1 MPIQVV
7 IADDE
12 VLARQKILQL
22 LRDEPDIQVVGEG
35 ANAAEVIDLVQLTQ
49 PDVLLLDIR
58 MPGMDG
64 FDVIS
69 ALSCSSPVAL
79 PSIIFTTA
87 HDQYALKAFEV
98 HAADYLLKPFTRERL
113 MIALRHAREQ
123 RDRMRA
129 NGTVRS
135 TQKKEY
141 TNRLVFRSKG
151 RIIFLP
157 IAEIRWIGAE
167 ENYVRIC
174 AGKEN
179 HMLRNTMA
187 NFESKLDPEVFLRI
201 HRSAIVNLQHV
212 KEFRS
217 DGNEGECFVTM
228 SDGHKLPVSR
238 GYRSRITSL
247 IARNRCKTIASPA
260 MRFMLARPSIWMTH
274 SPSLP

>member
-1 MPIQVV
+1 MPLQVV

-12 VLARQKILQL
+12 VLARQKLLQL
-22 LRDEPDIQVVGEG
+22 LREEPDIEVVGEG
-35 ANAAEVIDLVQLTQ
+35 ANAAETIDLVQLTQ
-49 PDVLLLDIR
+49 PDVLLLDVR

-69 ALSCSSPVAL
+69 ALSGSSLQSL

-98 HAADYLLKPFTRERL
+98 HAVDYLLKPFTRERL
-113 MIALRHAREQ
+113 SIALEHAREQ
-123 RDRMRA
+123 QERRRE
-129 NGTVRS
+129 NGQVRS

-151 RIIFLP
+151 RILFLP

-174 AGKEN
+174 AGKES

-187 NFESKLDPEVFLRI
+187 NFESKLDPEVFLRV
-201 HRSAIVNLQHV
+201 HRSAIVNLHHV
-212 KEFRS
+212 KEFRTDGS
-217 DGNEGECFVTM
+217 DGECFVTL

-238 GYRSRITSL
+238 GYRSRITGL
-247 IARNRCKTIASPA
+247 IAR
-260 MRFMLARPSIWMTH
+260 
-274 SPSLP
+274 

>member
-1 MPIQVV
+1 MPIQVL

-69 ALSCSSPVAL
+69 ALSCSSPLAL

-179 HMLRNTMA
+179 HLLRNTMA

-247 IARNRCKTIASPA
+247 IAR
-260 MRFMLARPSIWMTH
+260 
-274 SPSLP
+274 

>member
-1 MPIQVV
+1 MPLQVV

-12 VLARQKILQL
+12 VLARQKLLQL
-22 LRDEPDIQVVGEG
+22 LRDEPDIEVVGEG
-35 ANAAEVIDLVQLTQ
+35 ANALETIDLVQLTQ
-49 PDVLLLDIR
+49 PDVLLLDVR

-69 ALSCSSPVAL
+69 ALSSSPALDL

-98 HAADYLLKPFTRERL
+98 HAVDYLLKPFTRERL
-113 MIALRHAREQ
+113 RMALQHAREQ
-123 RDRMRA
+123 REHGRTSGA
-129 NGTVRS
+129 VRS
-135 TQKKEY
+135 SQKKQY

-151 RIIFLP
+151 RILFLP
-157 IAEIRWIGAE
+157 IADIRWIGAE

-174 AGKEN
+174 AGKES

-187 NFESKLDPEVFLRI
+187 NFETKLDPEVFLRI

-212 KEFRS
+212 KEFRT
-217 DGNEGECFVTM
+217 DGNEGECFVVL

-238 GYRSRITSL
+238 GYRSRITNL
-247 IARNRCKTIASPA
+247 IAR
-260 MRFMLARPSIWMTH
+260 
-274 SPSLP
+274 

>member
-1 MPIQVV
+1 MPLQVV

-12 VLARQKILQL
+12 VLARQKLLQL
-22 LRDEPDIQVVGEG
+22 LREESDVEVVGEG
-35 ANAAEVIDLVQLTQ
+35 ANAAETIDLVQLTQ

-64 FDVIS
+64 FDIIA
-69 ALSCSSPVAL
+69 ALSCSSPLSL

-113 MIALRHAREQ
+113 KSALEHAREQ
-123 RDRMRA
+123 REHMRA
-129 NGTVRS
+129 TAGVKS

-141 TNRLVFRSKG
+141 TKRLVFRSKG
-151 RIIFLP
+151 RILFLST
-157 IAEIRWIGAE
+157 ADIRWISAE
-167 ENYVRIC
+167 ENYVKIC
-174 AGKEN
+174 AGKET

-187 NFESKLDPEVFLRI
+187 NFETKLDPEVFLRV

-228 SDGHKLPVSR
+228 SDGQRISVSR

-247 IARNRCKTIASPA
+247 IAR
-260 MRFMLARPSIWMTH
+260 
-274 SPSLP
+274 

>member
-1 MPIQVV
+1 MPLQVV

-12 VLARQKILQL
+12 VLARQKL
-22 LRDEPDIQVVGEG
+22 LRLLREEPDIEVVGEG
-35 ANAAEVIDLVQLTQ
+35 ANAEETIDLVQLTN
-49 PDVLLLDIR
+49 PDVLLLDVR

-64 FDVIS
+64 FDIIS
-69 ALSCSSPVAL
+69 ALSDSPATSL

-113 MIALRHAREQ
+113 RIALEHAREQ
-123 RDRMRA
+123 RERRP
-129 NGTVRS
+129 GTVKS

-151 RIIFLP
+151 RILFLP
-157 IAEIRWIGAE
+157 IADIRWIGAE

-174 AGKEN
+174 TGKES
-179 HMLRNTMA
+179 HMLRNTMS
-187 NFESKLDPEVFLRI
+187 NFETRLDPEIFLRI

-212 KEFRS
+212 KEFRT
-217 DGNEGECFVTM
+217 DGNDGECFVTM

-238 GYRSRITSL
+238 GYRTRITSL
-247 IARNRCKTIASPA
+247 IAR
-260 MRFMLARPSIWMTH
+260 
-274 SPSLP
+274 

>member
-1 MPIQVV
+1 MPLQVV

-12 VLARQKILQL
+12 VLARQKLLQL
-22 LRDEPDIQVVGEG
+22 LRDEPDIEVVGEG
-35 ANAAEVIDLVQLTQ
+35 ANAAETIDLVQLTQ

-69 ALSCSSPVAL
+69 ALSSSPDL
-79 PSIIFTTA
+79 PGIIFTTA

-98 HAADYLLKPFTRERL
+98 HAVDYLLKPFTRERL
-113 MIALRHAREQ
+113 RIALQHAREQ
-123 RDRMRA
+123 RERKHT
-129 NGTVRS
+129 NGSARS
-135 TQKKEY
+135 AEKKEY
-141 TNRLVFRSKG
+141 NNRLVFRSKG
-151 RIIFLP
+151 RILFLP
-157 IAEIRWIGAE
+157 MADIRWIGAE

-174 AGKEN
+174 TGRES

-187 NFESKLDPEVFLRI
+187 NFETKLDPDVFLRI

-212 KEFRS
+212 KEFRTDGS
-217 DGNEGECFVTM
+217 DGECFVTM

-247 IARNRCKTIASPA
+247 IAR
-260 MRFMLARPSIWMTH
+260 
-274 SPSLP
+274 

>member
-1 MPIQVV
+1 MPLQVV

-12 VLARQKILQL
+12 VLARQKL
-22 LRDEPDIQVVGEG
+22 LRLLREEPDIEVVGEG
-35 ANAAEVIDLVQLTQ
+35 ANAAETIDLVHLTH

-69 ALSCSSPVAL
+69 ALTDSSGIDL

-113 MIALRHAREQ
+113 RIALEHAREQ
-123 RDRMRA
+123 RERRR
-129 NGTVRS
+129 TSVTTRS
-135 TQKKEY
+135 SQKKEY

-151 RIIFLP
+151 RILFLP

-174 AGKEN
+174 AGKES

-187 NFESKLDPEVFLRI
+187 NFETKLDPEIFLRI

-212 KEFRS
+212 KEFRT
-217 DGNEGECFVTM
+217 DGNDGECFVTM

-247 IARNRCKTIASPA
+247 IAR
-260 MRFMLARPSIWMTH
+260 
-274 SPSLP
+274 

>member
-1 MPIQVV
+1 
-7 IADDE
+7 
-12 VLARQKILQL
+12 
-22 LRDEPDIQVVGEG
+22 VGEG
-35 ANAAEVIDLVQLTQ
+35 ANALETIDLVQLTQ

-69 ALSCSSPVAL
+69 ALSSSPSLDL

-87 HDQYALKAFEV
+87 HDHYALKAFEV
-98 HAADYLLKPFTRERL
+98 HAVDYLLKPFTRERL
-113 MIALRHAREQ
+113 RSALQHAREQ
-123 RDRMRA
+123 RERRRSTA
-129 NGTVRS
+129 AVRS
-135 TQKKEY
+135 AQKKEY

-151 RIIFLP
+151 RILFLP
-157 IAEIRWIGAE
+157 IADIRWIGAE

-174 AGKEN
+174 AGKET

-187 NFESKLDPEVFLRI
+187 NFETKLDPEVFLRI

-212 KEFRS
+212 KEFRT
-217 DGNEGECFVTM
+217 DANEGECFVTM

-247 IARNRCKTIASPA
+247 IAR
-260 MRFMLARPSIWMTH
+260 
-274 SPSLP
+274 

>member
-1 MPIQVV
+1 MPLQVV

-12 VLARQKILQL
+12 VLARQKLLQL
-22 LRDEPDIQVVGEG
+22 LRDEPDIEVVGEG
-35 ANAAEVIDLVQLTQ
+35 ANAAETIDLVQLTQ

-69 ALSCSSPVAL
+69 ALSCSSPSDL
-79 PSIIFTTA
+79 PAIIFTTA

-98 HAADYLLKPFTRERL
+98 HAVDYLLKPFTRERL
-113 MIALRHAREQ
+113 RIALQHAREQ
-123 RDRMRA
+123 RERRRP
-129 NGTVRS
+129 NGAVRS
-135 TQKKEY
+135 QEKKGY
-141 TNRLVFRSKG
+141 NDRLVFRSNG
-151 RIIFLP
+151 RILFLP
-157 IAEIRWIGAE
+157 IADIRWIGAE

-174 AGKEN
+174 TGKES

-187 NFESKLDPEVFLRI
+187 NFETKLDPDVFLRI

-212 KEFRS
+212 KEFRT

-247 IARNRCKTIASPA
+247 IAR
-260 MRFMLARPSIWMTH
+260 
-274 SPSLP
+274 

>member
-1 MPIQVV
+1 MPLQVV

-12 VLARQKILQL
+12 VLARQKLLQL
-22 LRDEPDIQVVGEG
+22 LREEPDIEVVGEG
-35 ANAAEVIDLVQLTQ
+35 ANAAETIDLVQLTR

-69 ALSCSSPVAL
+69 ALSCSSPPSL

-98 HAADYLLKPFTRERL
+98 HAVDYLLKPFTRERL
-113 MIALRHAREQ
+113 SIALGHAREQ
-123 RDRMRA
+123 QERRRA
-129 NGTVRS
+129 NGPVKS
-135 TQKKEY
+135 AQKKEF
-141 TNRLVFRSKG
+141 TKRLVFRSKG
-151 RIIFLP
+151 RILFLP
-157 IAEIRWIGAE
+157 IEEIRWIGAE

-174 AGKEN
+174 AGKES

-187 NFESKLDPEVFLRI
+187 NFETRLDPDVFLRI

-212 KEFRS
+212 KEFRT
-217 DGNEGECFVTM
+217 DGTDGECFVTM

-238 GYRSRITSL
+238 GYRSRITGL
-247 IARNRCKTIASPA
+247 IAR
-260 MRFMLARPSIWMTH
+260 
-274 SPSLP
+274 